1 MDRLSYGLLQKI
13 LDLLSE
19 ENFQTDRKQNET
31 YQSILTLMDT
41 VLEKKNVD
49 ESDFTRRVIHI
60 WNNPLFHLESFIS
73 ISKDVLGLFLSDV
86 IPEQDFELH
95 DVIRRMHG
103 RACLVSE
110 EVLLLLKNGYADG
123 AMSRWRSL
131 HEINVMTKFIH
142 KNGNKMAQRY
152 IDYEAIESKQIL
164 DKYIL
169 HEKKLRLSPMSSE
182 EIREIEKEVEIQI
195 EHYGKDF
202 SDINGWARE
211 VFPKK
216 NISIA
221 RIEKEVNLEHMRPY
235 YQMACHSIHAGI
247 KGIRFQLGLV
257 TYDRDHIL
265 TGQTDMGLADP
276 GILTVFSLNNMNKMI
291 LKYIEQEKS
300 LQVGTLLDS
309 LEEEIKELFF
319 AIHQIQDGVPLK
331 DI

>member
-1 MDRLSYGLLQKI
+1 MDRLSYGLLHKI
-13 LDLLSE
+13 LDLLRE
-19 ENFQTDRKQNET
+19 ENFQKDEKQKET

-41 VLEKKNVD
+41 VLEKKNED
-49 ESDFTRRVIHI
+49 ESDFTRMVIHI

-73 ISKDVLGLFLSDV
+73 ISKDILGLFLSDV
-86 IPEQDFELH
+86 IPEQDFELY

-110 EVLLLLKNGYADG
+110 ETLLLLKNGYADG

-131 HEINVMTKFIH
+131 HEINVMTKFIY

-164 DKYIL
+164 DNYCS
-169 HEKKLRLSPMSSE
+169 HEKKLSLTPISSE
-182 EIREIEKEVEIQI
+182 EICEIEKEVEIQI
-195 EHYGKDF
+195 EYYGKGF
-202 SDINGWARE
+202 SDYFGWARE

-216 NISIA
+216 NISVA
-221 RIEKEVNLEHMRPY
+221 RIEKEVDLGHMRPY

-247 KGIRFQLGLV
+247 KGMRFQLGLV
-257 TYDRDHIL
+257 TFDRDHIL

-276 GILTVFSLNNMNKMI
+276 GILTVFSLNNMNKM
-291 LKYIEQEKS
+291 LLRYFEQEKS
-300 LQVGTLLDS
+300 LQIGTLLDS

-319 AIHQIQDGVPLK
+319 AINQIQDGDPSK